1 MHKKNLFLMEVL
13 PLHKAQK
20 LRAKISNGA
29 ARLQLHLEKV
39 WNKTTNATKKL
50 LAEWIK
56 SRN

>member
-29 ARLQLHLEKV
+29 ARLQLHIEKV
-39 WNKTTNATKKL
+39 
-50 LAEWIK
+50 
-56 SRN
+56 